1 MDTGG
6 CCSEVLDMWLNEPLD
21 DVLSSRGKVA
31 VLRVLSSTT
40 VPLNGREVA
49 RRAGLVAGHAH
60 RLLAELVSAGLVLRR
75 DQGRVNTY
83 EFVDP
88 QSAITRGLRDLFAT
102 EARRRHD
109 FLRALSA
116 TIPEVLSVVLFGS
129 EARGDA
135 KPGNDT
141 DLLFL
146 VERKTKRLEDR
157 ISSTCLRLATE
168 HQLALSWLVA
178 DLREVRTWEA
188 EGNDFW
194 RNVQTEGLRLAGQ
207 FPGRLLG

>member
-1 MDTGG
+1 
-6 CCSEVLDMWLNEPLD
+6 MWLNEPLD

-40 VPLNGREVA
+40 VPLNGREIA
-49 RRAGLVAGHAH
+49 RRASLVAGHAH
-60 RLLAELVSAGLVLRR
+60 RLLAELVSAGLVLKR

-83 EFVDP
+83 EFADP
-88 QSAITRGLRDLFAT
+88 RSAITRRLKELFAA

-109 FLRALSA
+109 SIRALSA
-116 TIPEVLSVVLFGS
+116 SVPEALSVVLFGS

-135 KPGNDT
+135 KPGSDT

-157 ISSTCLRLATE
+157 ISAACLRLATE

-188 EGNDFW
+188 EGNEFW
-194 RNVQTEGLRLAGQ
+194 QNVKAEGVRLAGQ
-207 FPGRLLG
+207 FPGRLLD